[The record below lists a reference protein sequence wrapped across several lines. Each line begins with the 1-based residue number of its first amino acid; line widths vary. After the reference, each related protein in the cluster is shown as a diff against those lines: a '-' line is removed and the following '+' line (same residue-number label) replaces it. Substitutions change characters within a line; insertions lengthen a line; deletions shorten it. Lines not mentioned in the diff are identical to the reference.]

1 MTIRVDLLA
10 LQPSIPGQARLVV
23 KKWQGAEEQLEF
35 SIQRNQ
41 DHYFLQDGRHW
52 SNNAFWFKVARFT
65 PSSDGDSLET
75 LVGAEV
81 VDPLLEGS
89 SSSNYRFELRSQD
102 GSQSDQGVIRPGP
115 GLLLSSSEGATRSTG
130 ASAELSPPLD
140 IPRLPELELAE
151 ASAPTVAEP
160 TVVPAAP
167 ASVEPPQVPASAAP
181 EQPQQKKS
189 RLLPVILLLALLILL
204 GAAAG
209 AWLWLNKDTA
219 PPSASTPPAASES
232 NAVQPETAPVA
243 PCAVENMGSLSE
255 LAFVQGCV
263 KQAPSSA
270 ELLEVIASAK
280 AGKHCGIAQRL
291 YANRSQAGDVEI
303 ARAYAREYDPKYHQ
317 ASECFAEPDAAT
329 AAYWYETILGYTPD
343 DAEAKQ
349 RFEELK
355 P

>member
-41 DHYFLQDGRHW
+41 DHYFLQEGRQW

-65 PSSDGDSLET
+65 PSSDGDSLEA

-102 GSQSDQGVIRPGP
+102 GSQSDQGVIRPGS

-140 IPRLPELELAE
+140 IPRLPELELAQAAE
-151 ASAPTVAEP
+151 PTVAEP
-160 TVVPAAP
+160 AVVPAAP

-181 EQPQQKKS
+181 EQPQQQKS

-209 AWLWLNKDTA
+209 AWLWFNKDSA
-219 PPSASTPPAASES
+219 QPSASTPAASES
-232 NAVQPETAPVA
+232 NAVQPEAVPAA

-280 AGKHCGIAQRL
+280 AGKYCGIAQRL

>member
-10 LQPSIPGQARLVV
+10 LQPSVPGQARLAV
-23 KKWQGAEEQLEF
+23 KKWQGASEQLEF

-41 DHYFLQDGRHW
+41 DHYFLQDGRQW
-52 SNNAFWFKVARFT
+52 SNNAFWFKVAHFT
-65 PSSDGDSLET
+65 PSGDGDSLEA

-102 GSQSDQGVIRPGP
+102 GSHSDQGVVRPGP

-130 ASAELSPPLD
+130 GSAELSEPLD
-140 IPRLPELELAE
+140 IPRLPELTLAE
-151 ASAPTVAEP
+151 VAPPAPVTEPVVEPSAEP
-160 TVVPAAP
+160 TATASSEPSALPAPAA
-167 ASVEPPQVPASAAP
+167 E
-181 EQPQQKKS
+181 QQKKAW
-189 RLLPVILLLALLILL
+189 LLPLILLLLVLL
-204 GAAAG
+204 GAAAA
-209 AWLWLNKDTA
+209 AWFWFSKDVVQ
-219 PPSASTPPAASES
+219 PSDSATVASES
-232 NAVQPETAPVA
+232 NVTTPAAEPAA

-263 KQAPSSA
+263 KHAPSSA
-270 ELLEVIASAK
+270 ELLEVIVSAK

-329 AAYWYETILGYTPD
+329 AAYWYETILGSMPD
-343 DAEAKQ
+343 DVEAKQ

>member
-1 MTIRVDLLA
+1 MTLRVDLLA
-10 LQPSIPGQARLVV
+10 LQPSVPGQARLVI

-41 DHYFLQDGRHW
+41 DHYFLQDGRQW

-65 PSSDGDSLET
+65 TSSDGESLEA

-102 GSQSDQGVIRPGP
+102 GSQGDQGVVRPGP

-130 ASAELSPPLD
+130 GSAELNEPLD
-140 IPRLPELELAE
+140 IPRLPELELTEPQAQ
-151 ASAPTVAEP
+151 AQATAQPVAE
-160 TVVPAAP
+160 PAAP
-167 ASVEPPQVPASAAP
+167 ASIEPAPVPAAALTS
-181 EQPQQKKS
+181 EPQQKKS
-189 RLLPVILLLALLILL
+189 GLLPLILIVALLALL
-204 GAAAG
+204 GAVAA
-209 AWLWLNKDTA
+209 WFWFSKDDTHTNT
-219 PPSASTPPAASES
+219 STPVASES
-232 NAVQPETAPVA
+232 NVAAPEAVPAT

-291 YANRSQAGDVEI
+291 YANRSQAGDVDI

>member
-10 LQPSIPGQARLVV
+10 LQPSVPGQARLVI

-41 DHYFLQDGRHW
+41 DHYFLQDGRQW

-65 PSSDGDSLET
+65 ASGEGDSLEA

-89 SSSNYRFELRSQD
+89 SSSNYRFVLRNQD
-102 GSQSDQGVIRPGP
+102 GSQSDDGVIRPGS

-130 ASAELSPPLD
+130 GSAELSEPLD
-140 IPRLPELELAE
+140 IPRLPELNLAE
-151 ASAPTVAEP
+151 VAPSAPVTESVVAPAAEP
-160 TVVPAAP
+160 TATASSEPAAL
-167 ASVEPPQVPASAAP
+167 SPPQ
-181 EQPQQKKS
+181 KKAW
-189 RLLPVILLLALLILL
+189 LLPLVLLLLVLL
-204 GAAAG
+204 GAAAA
-209 AWLWLNKDTA
+209 AWFWFSKDA
-219 PPSASTPPAASES
+219 VEPSDSAAVASES
-232 NAVQPETAPVA
+232 NLVAPA
-243 PCAVENMGSLSE
+243 AEPASPCAVENMGSLSE

-329 AAYWYETILGYTPD
+329 AAYWYETILGSMPD

>member
-1 MTIRVDLLA
+1 MPIRVDLLA
-10 LQPSIPGQARLVV
+10 LEPSVPGQARLAV
-23 KKWQGAEEQLEF
+23 KKWQGASEQLEF

-41 DHYFLQDGRHW
+41 DHYFLQDGRQW

-65 PSSDGDSLET
+65 PSGDGDSLEA

-102 GSQSDQGVIRPGP
+102 GSHSDQGVVRPGP
-115 GLLLSSSEGATRSTG
+115 GLLLSSSEGDTRSTG
-130 ASAELSPPLD
+130 GSAELSEPLD
-140 IPRLPELELAE
+140 IPRLPELNLAE
-151 ASAPTVAEP
+151 VAPPAPVTEPVAEP
-160 TVVPAAP
+160 ATEPTATASSEPAALPPP
-167 ASVEPPQVPASAAP
+167 AAA
-181 EQPQQKKS
+181 EQQKKAW
-189 RLLPVILLLALLILL
+189 LLPLILVLLVLL
-204 GAAAG
+204 GAAAV
-209 AWLWLNKDTA
+209 AWFWFSKDVVEPSGSA
-219 PPSASTPPAASES
+219 PVASES
-232 NAVQPETAPVA
+232 NAAAPAA

-291 YANRSQAGDVEI
+291 YANRSQAGDVAI
-303 ARAYAREYDPKYHQ
+303 AKAYAREYDPKYHR